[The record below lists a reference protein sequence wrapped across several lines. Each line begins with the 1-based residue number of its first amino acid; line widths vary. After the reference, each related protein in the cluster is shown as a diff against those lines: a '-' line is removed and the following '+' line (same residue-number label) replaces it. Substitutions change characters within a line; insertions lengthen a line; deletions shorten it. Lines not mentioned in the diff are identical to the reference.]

1 VVVNLTTSQAIDDI
15 AAAQGCRVY
24 RSPVG
29 EANVVELM
37 QATNAVI
44 GGEGSSGGII
54 FPAVHLCRDSY
65 TGIAFLLDRMA
76 ETGRTVSELAAGLPR
91 YYRRN
96 GKQDFEHGVLGQLM
110 QDLEEG
116 FPGARTDRSDGL
128 KLLFPDAWIHIRG
141 SNTEPLL
148 RVAVEAKSE
157 ARADELYGQMMEL
170 LR

>member
-1 VVVNLTTSQAIDDI
+1 
-15 AAAQGCRVY
+15 
-24 RSPVG
+24 
-29 EANVVELM
+29 M

-76 ETGRTVSELAAGLPR
+76 ETGQKVSELAAALPH
-91 YYRRN
+91 YHRRS
-96 GKQDFEHGVLGQLM
+96 GKQTFEHGVLGELM
-110 QDLEEG
+110 QNLEEG
-116 FPGARTDRSDGL
+116 FPDVRTDRSDGL
-128 KLLFPDAWIHIRG
+128 KLLFGDAWIHVRS

-148 RVAVEAKSE
+148 RVAVEAKTE
-157 ARADELYGQMMEL
+157 ARAEELYGRVLEL